1 MKIKITATCLERYK
15 LIISEYPFLAN
26 YGYEKVYKENDHMGR
41 EIYDE
46 YIHLYSLEELHQISQ
61 MIAETFEI
69 KNEYMDTLVVSYGND
84 GMILEIYDGYRERGW

>member
-1 MKIKITATCLERYK
+1 MKIKITATTIGRPK
-15 LIISEYPFLAN
+15 LVIDEYPFLAN

-46 YIHLYSLEELHQISQ
+46 YIHLYSLEELHQLSR

-69 KNEYMDTLVVSYGND
+69 ENDYMDALVVKYGVD
-84 GMILEIYDGYRERGW
+84 GMVLEIYDGYRE